1 MTRTASWD
9 VNEEYWN
16 EDETDE
22 DLAGTGGREPVSE
35 LDDYADYGAEI
46 ESSRPTTGER
56 DLI

>member
-1 MTRTASWD
+1 MTRTAAWD

-22 DLAGTGGREPVSE
+22 DLAGTGGREPVCE

-46 ESSRPTTGER
+46 ESSRPATGER

>member
-1 MTRTASWD
+1 MSNTATWD

-35 LDDYADYGAEI
+35 LDDYRDYGSDI
-46 ESSRPTTGER
+46 DPSRPATGER